1 MDKSQKY
8 ALKMESLL
16 KQLDGDLEKLAAAG
30 NTRTG
35 EALAA
40 YHAVMRALR
49 AERDNAYA
57 IFGQMRVATAEAAR
71 KLESKMRVS
80 WTTIEQ
86 ALAKANADF
95 ANS

>member
-30 NTRTG
+30 DKP
-35 EALAA
+35 
-40 YHAVMRALR
+40 VVRALR
-49 AERDNAYA
+49 AERDGAYA
-57 IFGQMRVATAEAAR
+57 IFAQMRVATAEAAR

-86 ALAKANADF
+86 ALEKANAEF
-95 ANS
+95 AK